1 VFGVSKGKVLG
12 CLVSV
17 KGIEANLD
25 KINAIIHI
33 KPLGSRN
40 EVQRLTSRI
49 AALNQFVAKI
59 AKQSLPFFK
68 VFRGSSTF
76 EWEPEQQEAFDA
88 LKECIQKLPTL
99 ASPKLDQPLILYVST
114 IHTAVS
120 GALIQER

>member
-1 VFGVSKGKVLG
+1 VFGVSKGKVLV

-49 AALNQFVAKI
+49 AALN
-59 AKQSLPFFK
+59 
-68 VFRGSSTF
+68 
-76 EWEPEQQEAFDA
+76 
-88 LKECIQKLPTL
+88 
-99 ASPKLDQPLILYVST
+99 
-114 IHTAVS
+114 
-120 GALIQER
+120 